1 MTTWRIYDIVYNID
15 GYNYIPMKT
24 INLTTILQNLGLN
37 EKEAKVYLACLE
49 LGSAT
54 VQEVSDKAG
63 VKRTSVYNFLEDMK
77 ARGFITEVKHG
88 KKILLT
94 AEDPRVLLK
103 KADEQ
108 KKQFEEMLPE
118 FLSIYNLPS
127 EKPKVKFYQGVEGLK
142 RIYEDTLNEGA
153 TIYEISDY
161 ERMFETIELDWMWN
175 YPKRRT
181 EKNIKAFSIAKEGVQ
196 AQKVRAKDAEHLR
209 ETRFIKDVNFETEI
223 NIYGDKIALLSFR
236 RPYAGVII
244 EDRAIAQTLR
254 SMWNII
260 WNQAK

>member
-1 MTTWRIYDIVYNID
+1 M
-15 GYNYIPMKT
+15 
-24 INLTTILQNLGLN
+24 NLTTTLQNLGLN

-77 ARGFITEVKHG
+77 VRGFITEVKHG
-88 KKILLT
+88 KRILLT
-94 AEDPRVLLK
+94 AEDPHTLLK

-108 KKQFEEMLPE
+108 KKQLEEMLPE
-118 FLSIYNLPS
+118 FLSIYNLPG
-127 EKPKVKFYQGVEGLK
+127 EKPKVKFYQGIEGLK
-142 RIYEDTLNEGA
+142 RIYEDTFKEGGPM
-153 TIYEISDY
+153 YLISDY
-161 ERMFETIELDWMWN
+161 ERMFEAIDPEWMWQ
-175 YPKRRT
+175 YAKKRT
-181 EKNIKAFSIAKEGVQ
+181 EKGIKAFSIAKEGTRGQEVKKRDTQ
-196 AQKVRAKDAEHLR
+196 QLR

-223 NIYGDKIALLSFR
+223 NIYGNKVALLSFR

-244 EDRAIAQTLR
+244 EDRAITQTLR
-254 SMWNII
+254 SMWKII

>member
-1 MTTWRIYDIVYNID
+1 
-15 GYNYIPMKT
+15 MKT

-118 FLSIYNLPS
+118 F
-127 EKPKVKFYQGVEGLK
+127 
-142 RIYEDTLNEGA
+142 
-153 TIYEISDY
+153 
-161 ERMFETIELDWMWN
+161 
-175 YPKRRT
+175 
-181 EKNIKAFSIAKEGVQ
+181 
-196 AQKVRAKDAEHLR
+196 
-209 ETRFIKDVNFETEI
+209 
-223 NIYGDKIALLSFR
+223 
-236 RPYAGVII
+236 
-244 EDRAIAQTLR
+244 
-254 SMWNII
+254 
-260 WNQAK
+260 

>member
-1 MTTWRIYDIVYNID
+1 
-15 GYNYIPMKT
+15 MKT
-24 INLTTILQNLGLN
+24 TNLTTILQNLGLN

-88 KKILLT
+88 KRILLN
-94 AEDPRVLLK
+94 AEDPHALLK

-108 KKQFEEMLPE
+108 KKQLEEMLPE
-118 FLSIYNLPS
+118 FLSIYNLPC
-127 EKPKVKFYQGVEGLK
+127 EKPKVKFYQGAEGLK
-142 RIYEDTLNEGA
+142 RVYEDTLKEGSP
-153 TIYEISDY
+153 IYLISDY
-161 ERMFETIELDWMWN
+161 EQMFEALDSEWMWG
-175 YPKRRT
+175 YAKRRT
-181 EKNIKAFSIAKEGVQ
+181 EKGIKAFSIAKEGVR
-196 AQKVRAKDAEHLR
+196 AQEVKIKDIEQLR
-209 ETRFIKDVNFETEI
+209 ETRIIKNVDFETEI
-223 NIYGDKIALLSFR
+223 NIYGNKIALFSFR

-244 EDRAIAQTLR
+244 EDRAIAQTLK
-254 SMWNII
+254 SMWKIV

>member
-1 MTTWRIYDIVYNID
+1 
-15 GYNYIPMKT
+15 MKT
-24 INLTTILQNLGLN
+24 TNLTIILQNLGLN

-88 KKILLT
+88 KRILLT
-94 AEDPRVLLK
+94 AEDPHTLLK

-108 KKQFEEMLPE
+108 KKQLEKVLPE
-118 FLSIYNLPS
+118 FLSIYNLPGN
-127 EKPKVKFYQGVEGLK
+127 KPKVKFYQGAEGLR
-142 RIYEDTLNEGA
+142 RIYEDTLKLGSP
-153 TIYEISDY
+153 IYLISDY
-161 ERMFETIELDWMWN
+161 ERMFEAIEPEWMWQ
-175 YPKRRT
+175 YAKRRT
-181 EKNIKAFSIAKEGVQ
+181 EKNIKAFSIAKEGERGQQV
-196 AQKVRAKDAEHLR
+196 KTKDVEQLR
-209 ETRFIKDVNFETEI
+209 ETRFVKEVDFETEI
-223 NIYGDKIALLSFR
+223 NIYGDKVALLSFR

-244 EDRAIAQTLR
+244 EDRAIAQTLK
-254 SMWNII
+254 SMWKII

>member
-1 MTTWRIYDIVYNID
+1 
-15 GYNYIPMKT
+15 MKPV
-24 INLTTILQNLGLN
+24 NLTTVLQNLGLN

-88 KKILLT
+88 KRILLT
-94 AEDPRVLLK
+94 AEDPHTLLK
-103 KADEQ
+103 KTEEQ
-108 KKQFEEMLPE
+108 KKQLEEMLPE
-118 FLSIYNLPS
+118 FLSIYNLPG

-142 RIYEDTLNEGA
+142 RVYEDTLNEGSQ
-153 TIYEISDY
+153 IYLVSDY
-161 ERMFETIELDWMWN
+161 ERMFETVDPEWMWS
-175 YPKRRT
+175 YAKKRT
-181 EKNIKAFSIAKEGVQ
+181 EKNIKAFSIAKEGARGLEVKKNDVEQ
-196 AQKVRAKDAEHLR
+196 MR
-209 ETRFIKDVNFETEI
+209 ETRFVKEVDFETEI
-223 NIYGDKIALLSFR
+223 NIYGDKVALLSFR

-244 EDRAIAQTLR
+244 EDRTIAQTLK
-254 SMWNII
+254 SMWKII

>member
-1 MTTWRIYDIVYNID
+1 
-15 GYNYIPMKT
+15 MKT
-24 INLTTILQNLGLN
+24 TNLTTILQNLGLN

-77 ARGFITEVKHG
+77 VRGFITEVKHG
-88 KKILLT
+88 KRILLI
-94 AEDPRVLLK
+94 AEDPQTLLK

-108 KKQFEEMLPE
+108 KRQLEEMLPE
-118 FLSIYNLPS
+118 FLSIYNLPG

-142 RIYEDTLNEGA
+142 RVYEDTLEEGSP
-153 TIYEISDY
+153 IYLISDY
-161 ERMFETIELDWMWN
+161 EQMFEALDSEWMWD
-175 YPKRRT
+175 YAKRRT
-181 EKNIKAFSIAKEGVQ
+181 EKGIKAFSIAKEGAR
-196 AQKVRAKDAEHLR
+196 AQEVKVNDVEQLR
-209 ETRFIKDVNFETEI
+209 ETRFVKEVDFETEI
-223 NIYGDKIALLSFR
+223 NIYGNKVALLSFR

-244 EDRAIAQTLR
+244 EDRTIAQTLK
-254 SMWNII
+254 SMWKIV